1 MYKTLGFDVTFSDE
15 QKEILESIYKE
26 IKNDSEIEDAEKNIN
41 IEMTKMLEGKEEN
54 HLLETLQ
61 EYTEIIYTNFVSY
74 IDKEII
80 KEFRQKFTSVNSL
93 KICEQNE
100 LCKAIDIYDTLIKKI
115 VNFLSYDDRG
125 LRFWVDKH
133 ILNGIERL
141 TYKKYYQYN
150 EYDYYEKPNT
160 SNKMHNI
167 EIYSMLNLKY
177 DLFKQMA
184 RLNKTSDEFKTLY
197 DFAVK
202 LNWNNEIFVESTYN
216 I

>member
-1 MYKTLGFDVTFSDE
+1 MYKTLGFDVTFSEE

-41 IEMTKMLEGKEEN
+41 EEMTKMLEGKEEN

-80 KEFRQKFTSVNSL
+80 KEFRQKFTSVDSL
-93 KICEQNE
+93 KINEQNE
-100 LCKAIDIYDTLIKKI
+100 LYKAIDIYDTLIKKL

-133 ILNGIERL
+133 VLNGIERL

-150 EYDYYEKPNT
+150 EYEYYIKPNT
-160 SNKMHNI
+160 NNKMHNI

-202 LNWNNEIFVESTYN
+202 LNWNNEIFTES

>member
-1 MYKTLGFDVTFSDE
+1 MYKTLGFDVTFSEE

-41 IEMTKMLEGKEEN
+41 EEMTKMLEGKEEN

-80 KEFRQKFTSVNSL
+80 KEFRQKFTSVDSL
-93 KICEQNE
+93 KINEQNE
-100 LCKAIDIYDTLIKKI
+100 LYKAIDIYDTLIKKL

-133 ILNGIERL
+133 VLNGIERL

-150 EYDYYEKPNT
+150 EYEYYEKPNT

-184 RLNKTSDEFKTLY
+184 KLNKTSNEFKTLY

-202 LNWNNEIFVESTYN
+202 LNWNNEIFTK
-216 I
+216 

>member
-1 MYKTLGFDVTFSDE
+1 MYKTLGFDVTFSEE

-41 IEMTKMLEGKEEN
+41 IEMTKMVEGKEEN

-80 KEFRQKFTSVNSL
+80 KEFRQKFTPVDSL
-93 KICEQNE
+93 EIDKQNE
-100 LCKAIDIYDTLIKKI
+100 LCKAIDIYDILIRKI

-125 LRFWVDKH
+125 LRFWVDKYV
-133 ILNGIERL
+133 LNGIERL

-150 EYDYYEKPNT
+150 EYEYYEKPNT
-160 SNKMHNI
+160 NNKMHNI

-184 RLNKTSDEFKTLY
+184 RLNKTSNEFKTLY

-202 LNWNNEIFVESTYN
+202 LNWNNEIFTK
-216 I
+216 

>member
-1 MYKTLGFDVTFSDE
+1 MYKTLGFDVTFSEE

-41 IEMTKMLEGKEEN
+41 KEMTKMLEGKEEN

-80 KEFRQKFTSVNSL
+80 KEFRDEFTFVDSL
-93 KICEQNE
+93 KIDKQNE
-100 LCKAIDIYDTLIKKI
+100 LCKAIDIYDTLIKKL

-150 EYDYYEKPNT
+150 EYEYYERPNT
-160 SNKMHNI
+160 NNKMHNI

-184 RLNKTSDEFKTLY
+184 RLNKTSNEFKTLY

-202 LNWNNEIFVESTYN
+202 LNWNNEIFTK
-216 I
+216 

>member
-1 MYKTLGFDVTFSDE
+1 MYKTLGFDVTFSEE

-26 IKNDSEIEDAEKNIN
+26 IKNDSEIMDAEKNIN
-41 IEMTKMLEGKEEN
+41 EEMTKMIEGKEEN

-80 KEFRQKFTSVNSL
+80 KEFRQKFTSVDSL

-100 LCKAIDIYDTLIKKI
+100 LCKAIDIYDTLIKKL

-133 ILNGIERL
+133 ILNGVERL

-150 EYDYYEKPNT
+150 EYEYYEKPNT
-160 SNKMHNI
+160 NNKMHNI

-184 RLNKTSDEFKTLY
+184 KLNKTSNEFKTLY

-202 LNWNNEIFVESTYN
+202 LNWNNEIFTK
-216 I
+216 

>member
-1 MYKTLGFDVTFSDE
+1 MYKTLGFDVTFSEE

-80 KEFRQKFTSVNSL
+80 KEFRQKFTSVDSL

-100 LCKAIDIYDTLIKKI
+100 LCKAIDIYDTLIKKL

-125 LRFWVDKH
+125 LRFWVNKH
-133 ILNGIERL
+133 VLNGIERL

-150 EYDYYEKPNT
+150 EYEYYEKPNT
-160 SNKMHNI
+160 NNKMHNI

-184 RLNKTSDEFKTLY
+184 KLNKTSDEFKTLY

-202 LNWNNEIFVESTYN
+202 LNWNNEIFTK
-216 I
+216 

>member
-1 MYKTLGFDVTFSDE
+1 MYKTLGFDVTFSEE

-41 IEMTKMLEGKEEN
+41 IEMTKMLERKEEN

-80 KEFRQKFTSVNSL
+80 KEFRQKFIPVDSL

-100 LCKAIDIYDTLIKKI
+100 LCKTIDIYDTLIKKL

-133 ILNGIERL
+133 ILNGVERL

-150 EYDYYEKPNT
+150 EYEYYEKPNT

-202 LNWNNEIFVESTYN
+202 LNWNNEIFTK
-216 I
+216 